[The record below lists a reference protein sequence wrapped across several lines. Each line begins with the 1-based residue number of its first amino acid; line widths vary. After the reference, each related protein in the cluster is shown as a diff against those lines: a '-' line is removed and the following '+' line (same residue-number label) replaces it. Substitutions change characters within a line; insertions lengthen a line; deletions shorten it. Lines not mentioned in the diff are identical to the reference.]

1 MTCEASSLP
10 TLVCKYLMASG
21 VMAQKKPTFVGKFLF
36 VVEPGRI
43 ELPSE
48 NAPRKASTG
57 LVQVLFLA
65 PRLAPERASLAPARN
80 LSRDWSSRQ

>member
-1 MTCEASSLP
+1 MHGELQLIQDWRLFP
-10 TLVCKYLMASG
+10 G
-21 VMAQKKPTFVGKFLF
+21 ERAQKKPTFMDKFCY

-57 LVQVLFLA
+57 LVHDLYLA
-65 PRLAPERASLAPARN
+65 FG
-80 LSRDWSSRQ
+80 

>member
-1 MTCEASSLP
+1 MATCRIATPGGCFLER
-10 TLVCKYLMASG
+10 G
-21 VMAQKKPTFVGKFLF
+21 RKKSPLSWANFCY

-57 LVQVLFLA
+57 LVHDLYLA
-65 PRLAPERASLAPARN
+65 FG
-80 LSRDWSSRQ
+80 